1 MSEETMDPEAWIAA
15 FAAEAGVDAP
25 SSEEIDR
32 MLKLAAIA
40 AHSSERIAAPVAC
53 WIAGSAG
60 LDLERA
66 REIAEKIGPAVD

>member
-1 MSEETMDPEAWIAA
+1 VRRMEPEKWIAA
-15 FAAEAGVDAP
+15 FAAEAGAEAP
-25 SSEEIDR
+25 TQEQIDK

-60 LDLERA
+60 LDLDEA
-66 REIAEKIGPAVD
+66 RELAEGIGE

>member
-1 MSEETMDPEAWIAA
+1 MDPEDWIAA
-15 FAAEAGVDAP
+15 FAAEAGVEAP

-53 WIAGSAG
+53 WIAGTAG
-60 LDLERA
+60 MDLERA
-66 REIAEKIGPAVD
+66 REIAETIAPADDA